1 LSQSHI
7 KLTGGAGTGK
17 SLRAT
22 ITQAGHGF
30 KAGQAIRFN
39 RSTATGSGTD
49 KYYAAIANNAENSEV
64 VGVIA
69 SAGANT
75 FVLVYTG
82 EIDSSAFDP
91 NFAITDNDVFFLSET
106 TDGKLTSTP
115 PSEAGSVIKPVL
127 VRTNDDVCIVTNYI
141 GTIIGG
147 SSTVSLNGIQPV
159 GTIEPYAGTLED
171 VPETWSACNGDPLST
186 TIYPSLYNRLG
197 KRYGYHIKITDGG
210 ISGDIAVGNRIRQGS
225 SVSGII
231 TSVTTG
237 SMEVD
242 VDYLAANTDGS
253 YTQHTDEFFV
263 GLGQSLIIDN
273 EVASNRVGSIKTYVP
288 RADTQDVVTLTN
300 YSISTINFR
309 KPDLRGKFVIGAAD
323 SVNATAI
330 SVPAPGFALGQL
342 GGDYDNETGGGAGA
356 VQGLGGSDSLNNV
369 PPYQSLNWIIKTE
382 SNAPAALID
391 NITAQ
396 ISIPDLIDV
405 VAPPDQAQSG
415 DILMFDS
422 TNVGGA
428 KYYPYRIFDG
438 YPATNAIF
446 NIGNISGD
454 ASIRFGSSSSTRA
467 FDIDLDVIQPNATNR
482 QFSVK
487 SGSTEIIRAK
497 RSTSTS
503 QGAVGIG
510 INPSNDTDANLVIG
524 SKGLKFNNTGQ
535 LITQVKNNVSTTG
548 SDNAL
553 VTEQGIREAIDSVEI
568 GPTAYTSNM
577 DGSGT
582 QIGQNNYRAFT
593 NYDASTTPGQA
604 FSNNYV
610 YKANSTGIS
619 STQTG
624 VSSFAGRKILL
635 FLGLRVYN
643 YKNEMSKVIVRGRA
657 STGTVPSSLGENDI
671 KFITLDRADGDGR
684 AANSIMVPIYYEV
697 PASGNPWLS
706 VEWKGYNQGGIDTSR
721 SPRICSYQVLDLG
734 AI

>member
-1 LSQSHI
+1 MSQSHI

-39 RSTATGSGTD
+39 RSSATGSGTD

-64 VGVIA
+64 VGVVA

-127 VRTNDDVCIVTNYI
+127 VRTNDDICIVTNYI

-225 SVSGII
+225 SISGII

-288 RADTQDVVTLTN
+288 RTSDPVTLTN

-323 SVNATAI
+323 SGNATAI
-330 SVPAPGFALGQL
+330 SVPAPGFDLGQL
-342 GGDYDNETGGGAGA
+342 GGDYDNETGGGAGS

-454 ASIRFGSSSSTRA
+454 ASVRFGGSSTRA
-467 FDIDLDVIQPNATNR
+467 FDIDLEVIQPDATNR

-497 RSTSTS
+497 RSTLTG

-510 INPSNDTDANLVIG
+510 INPSSSSDANLVIG
-524 SKGLKFNNTGQ
+524 SKGF
-535 LITQVKNNVSTTG
+535 
-548 SDNAL
+548 
-553 VTEQGIREAIDSVEI
+553 R
-568 GPTAYTSNM
+568 
-577 DGSGT
+577 
-582 QIGQNNYRAFT
+582 FT
-593 NYDASTTPGQA
+593 NN
-604 FSNNYV
+604 SNAINY
-610 YKANSTGIS
+610 
-619 STQTG
+619 
-624 VSSFAGRKILL
+624 
-635 FLGLRVYN
+635 
-643 YKNEMSKVIVRGRA
+643 
-657 STGTVPSSLGENDI
+657 
-671 KFITLDRADGDGR
+671 
-684 AANSIMVPIYYEV
+684 
-697 PASGNPWLS
+697 
-706 VEWKGYNQGGIDTSR
+706 
-721 SPRICSYQVLDLG
+721 
-734 AI
+734 